1 LQSIQHR
8 VKYPVNF
15 EDWNK
20 SQKADFRRARY
31 AVADTLS
38 VAAQLVGAETCLD
51 LLVTPLA
58 TLSEQVAAG
67 QAFEW
72 RAAEAALYC
81 IRSVC
86 KVREEGQSVWG
97 VFGPS
102 SQQLTWGARRSPALR
117 PASCVVGRWERV
129 RERLSVRGV
138 PGLRSLNV

>member
-1 LQSIQHR
+1 VLQQGLRSAIALTDVWAVCLQSIQHR

-15 EDWNK
+15 EDWSK

-51 LLVTPLA
+51 LLVKPLA

-86 KVREEGQSVWG
+86 KVREEKSVCALWTQQS
-97 VFGPS
+97 
-102 SQQLTWGARRSPALR
+102 
-117 PASCVVGRWERV
+117 
-129 RERLSVRGV
+129 
-138 PGLRSLNV
+138 